1 MARFEICLVSR
12 SACQTTHYMINKLR
26 SLSGAVTEESSVLR
40 YGPREGPS
48 DYAHPEFTPFFMDE
62 MTAAQRQAGENVCG
76 ASDTACIYDYV
87 VSGSETFALRTKQA
101 RETALRDN
109 ADISKSHVYL
119 WFSDT
124 SSLSLAHSLCLTAC
138 RSVCLFVSVSVCRS
152 LSLFLSVCLSLS
164 VSVSVCLSLSFN
176 ISLLYVHL
184 PLSVYLCLSLSLS
197 APPSLSLTLILFSFI
212 RQKS

>member
-1 MARFEICLVSR
+1 
-12 SACQTTHYMINKLR
+12 MINKLR

-40 YGPREGPS
+40 YGPREGLS
-48 DYAHPEFTPFFMDE
+48 DYAHPEFTPLFMDE

-152 LSLFLSVCLSLS
+152 LSLSFFLSV
-164 VSVSVCLSLSFN
+164 
-176 ISLLYVHL
+176 
-184 PLSVYLCLSLSLS
+184 
-197 APPSLSLTLILFSFI
+197 
-212 RQKS
+212 